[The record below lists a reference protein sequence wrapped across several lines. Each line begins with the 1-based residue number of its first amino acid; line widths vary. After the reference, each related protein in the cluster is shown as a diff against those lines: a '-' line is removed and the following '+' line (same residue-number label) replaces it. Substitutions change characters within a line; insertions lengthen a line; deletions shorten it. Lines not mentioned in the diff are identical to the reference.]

1 MSQASQMAENPT
13 PALQPT
19 LRDYER
25 QAREI
30 LKPDRAAYF
39 FGGAADEQTLDANQ
53 SVFSKIEL
61 LPRML
66 RDVRGG
72 STGTTL
78 LGQSMAHPIMVA
90 PVAYQKL
97 VHPDGERAMALGAA
111 AQDAVMTLSAQS
123 STEAGDVRTAGH
135 SCSWFQLYWTAAR
148 EANLSLV
155 QRVADLG
162 FTAIV
167 LTIDAPVQG
176 VRDRE
181 TRTGF
186 SLPADISAV
195 NLEGMPT
202 PRFAPLE
209 QGESMLFDRI
219 AHVSPVWE
227 DVEWLC
233 RHSPLPVI
241 LKGIVHPADAR
252 LAINAGAGGIIVSN
266 HGGRILDTVPATII
280 LLPAIAKACGGA
292 VPVLMDGGVRRGTD
306 VLKAL
311 ALGASAVLVGRLA
324 IAGLAVAGSAGVSHV
339 LRLLRDELEVAM
351 MLTGC
356 RNLDDIT
363 PDILHRP

>member
-1 MSQASQMAENPT
+1 MTEVETQ
-13 PALQPT
+13 ALQPT

-25 QAREI
+25 KAYE
-30 LKPDRAAYF
+30 LLSPDRAAYF

-53 SVFSKIEL
+53 SAFSKIEL

-66 RDVRGG
+66 SDVRSG
-72 STGTTL
+72 STRTAL
-78 LGQSMAHPIMVA
+78 LGQSMAHPIMLA

-97 VHPDGERAMALGAA
+97 VHPEGEAAMALGAA
-111 AQDAVMTLSAQS
+111 AQDTTMVLSAQS
-123 STEAGDVRTAGH
+123 SVEAGDVRAAGP
-135 SCSWFQLYWTAAR
+135 SCTWFQLYFAAQR
-148 EANLSLV
+148 EAVLALV

-167 LTIDAPVQG
+167 LTVDAPVQG

-186 SLPADISAV
+186 RLPADISAV
-195 NLEGMPT
+195 NLAGMPT

-209 QGESMLFDRI
+209 HGESILFDRI
-219 AHVSPVWE
+219 AHVSPRWA

-233 RHSPLPVI
+233 QNSPLPVI
-241 LKGIVHPADAR
+241 LKGILHPDDAR
-252 LAINAGAGGIIVSN
+252 KAIQAGASGIIVSN
-266 HGGRILDTVPATII
+266 HGGRILDTVPATIT
-280 LLPAIAKACGGA
+280 LLPAVVTASNGA

-306 VLKAL
+306 ILKAL
-311 ALGASAVLVGRLA
+311 ALGASAVLVGRSA
-324 IAGLAVAGSAGVSHV
+324 IAGLTVAGSAGVSHV

-356 RNLDDIT
+356 RSVADIT
-363 PDILHRP
+363 PDILRRPDRF

>member
-1 MSQASQMAENPT
+1 MTEAGTQ
-13 PALQPT
+13 ALQPT
-19 LRDYER
+19 LREYER
-25 QAREI
+25 TAYD
-30 LKPDRAAYF
+30 LLSPDRAAYF
-39 FGGAADEQTLDANQ
+39 FGGAADERTLDANQ
-53 SVFSKIEL
+53 SAFSDIEL

-72 STGTTL
+72 STRTTL
-78 LGQSMAHPIMVA
+78 LDQSMAHPIMLA

-97 VHPDGERAMALGAA
+97 VHPEGETAMALGAA
-111 AQDAVMTLSAQS
+111 AQDTVMTLSAQS
-123 STEAGDVRTAGH
+123 SVDAGAARTAGP
-135 SCSWFQLYWTAAR
+135 SCTWFQLYWTAQR
-148 EANLSLV
+148 EAVMALV

-167 LTIDAPVQG
+167 LTVDAPVQG

-186 SLPADISAV
+186 GLPADISAV
-195 NLEGMPT
+195 NLAGMPT

-209 QGESMLFDRI
+209 PGESILFDRI
-219 AHVSPVWE
+219 AHVSPRWA

-233 RHSPLPVI
+233 QNSPLPVI
-241 LKGIVHPADAR
+241 LKGIVHPDDAR
-252 LAINAGAGGIIVSN
+252 QAIQAGASGIIVSN
-266 HGGRILDTVPATII
+266 HGGRILDTVPATIT
-280 LLPAIAKACGGA
+280 LLPAIVKASDGA

-311 ALGASAVLVGRLA
+311 ALGAAAVLVGRLA
-324 IAGLAVAGSAGVSHV
+324 IAGLTVAGSAGVSHV

-356 RNLDDIT
+356 RSVADIT
-363 PDILHRP
+363 PDILRWPDRF

>member
-1 MSQASQMAENPT
+1 MAGNQT
-13 PALQPT
+13 PT
-19 LRDYER
+19 LQSTLREYER
-25 QAREI
+25 HAFE
-30 LKPDRAAYF
+30 LLSPDRGAYF
-39 FGGAADEQTLDANQ
+39 FGGAADERTLDANQ
-53 SVFSKIEL
+53 SAFSKIEL

-72 STGTTL
+72 STRTVL
-78 LGQSMAHPIMVA
+78 FGQSMAHPIIVA

-97 VHPDGERAMALGAA
+97 VHPDGEAAMALGAA
-111 AQDAVMTLSAQS
+111 AQDTVMTLSAQS
-123 STEAGDVRTAGH
+123 SVDAGEVRAAGPT
-135 SCSWFQLYWTAAR
+135 CSWFQLYWTPAR
-148 EANLSLV
+148 EANLALV

-181 TRTGF
+181 TQTGF
-186 SLPADISAV
+186 RLPADVSAV
-195 NLEGMPT
+195 NLADMPT

-209 QGESMLFDRI
+209 HGESILFDRI
-219 AHVSPVWE
+219 AHVSPVWA

-233 RHSPLPVI
+233 QHSPLPVI

-252 LAINAGAGGIIVSN
+252 EAINAGASGIIVSN
-266 HGGRILDTVPATII
+266 HGGRILDTVPATIT
-280 LLPAIAKACGGA
+280 LLPAIVKASDGA

-306 VLKAL
+306 ILKAL
-311 ALGASAVLVGRLA
+311 ALGASAVLVGRPA

-339 LRLLRDELEVAM
+339 LRLLRDELEIAM

-356 RNLDDIT
+356 RTVADIT
-363 PDILHRP
+363 PDILYRPDSL